1 MPVSHFF
8 LKINKL
14 NNYSVDAFPNYDTF
28 ILAEQRVFRYHFFFI
43 GLVLFVAQFEIIFP

>member
-8 LKINKL
+8 LKNNRL

-28 ILAEQRVFRYHFFFI
+28 ILAEQSFQVSFIFFI
-43 GLVLFVAQFEIIFP
+43 GLVLFVAEFEITFP